1 MGKAIVAC
9 IHDSPSRALLN
20 VVEVEDIP
28 LAIEDLKTECD
39 TVLAIYV
46 GDAWLKRSDIMTNK
60 EHADWEDYFK
70 LVYRK
75 KHEHSISEIH
85 ATE

>member
-1 MGKAIVAC
+1 MGKVVVAC
-9 IHDSPSRALLN
+9 IHESPSRALLN

-28 LAIEDLKTECD
+28 LAIDDLKASCEK
-39 TVLAIYV
+39 VLAIYV
-46 GDAWLKRSDIMTNK
+46 GDAWLQQSDIMTNK
-60 EHADWEDYFK
+60 EHTDWEDYFK

-75 KHEHSISEIH
+75 KHEYTFSKIH